1 MTGLGLVVKVTRDSD
16 GKQDDLIIPPSKFE
30 TEYGFGRWHHFVA
43 TYQFDG
49 VSTNNNMQLYINGRL
64 RPETESEYAWTH
76 TANFS
81 ATIELGDR
89 SPMSTQWGRGNYSF
103 SFQIQFT
110 F

>member
-1 MTGLGLVVKVTRDSD
+1 MVVKVTRDSD
-16 GKQDDLIIPPSKFE
+16 SRQDDLIISQSKFE
-30 TEYGFGRWHHFVA
+30 TEYGFGKWHHFVI
-43 TYQFDG
+43 TYYFDG

-64 RPETESEYAWTH
+64 RPETENENPWSPI

-103 SFQIQFT
+103 SFQIQLT